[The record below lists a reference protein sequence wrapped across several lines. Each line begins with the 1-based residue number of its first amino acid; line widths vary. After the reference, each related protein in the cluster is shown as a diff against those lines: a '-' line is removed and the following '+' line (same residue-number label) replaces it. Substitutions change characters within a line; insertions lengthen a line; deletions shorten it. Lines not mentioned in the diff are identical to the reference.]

1 MIGERPGLAMAVVL
15 LLSGPKWS
23 ETKDSL
29 LFRIIMQKKTSAPI
43 GASMCNVPAL

>member
-29 LFRIIMQKKTSAPI
+29 LFRIIMQKTSAPI
-43 GASMCNVPAL
+43 GASMCNFPALL